1 MDHRRESEF
10 YFKCWES
17 HWGHQAREGV
27 VYLFH
32 CLLWRTGSWGHGHG
46 HIREAD
52 SGDTGVG
59 KRARARG
66 TSVGVRICRIHW
78 WMVRGMSE
86 RRASKMTLPPG
97 SGSGSVPWLGGYLVP
112 QSWPT
117 LCDPMDCSLGSSVHG
132 ILQARILKWIAMPS

>member
-1 MDHRRESEF
+1 MLGESLGT
-10 YFKCWES
+10 S
-17 HWGHQAREGV
+17 IQGGSGV
-27 VYLFH
+27 LVPLSP
-32 CLLWRTGSWGHGHG
+32 LEDGKLGHGHG
-46 HIREAD
+46 RIREAD